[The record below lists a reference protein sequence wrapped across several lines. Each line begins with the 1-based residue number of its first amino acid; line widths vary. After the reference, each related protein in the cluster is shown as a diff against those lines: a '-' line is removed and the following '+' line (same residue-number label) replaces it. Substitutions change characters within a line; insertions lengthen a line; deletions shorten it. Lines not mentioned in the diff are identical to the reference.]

1 MDMRAALK
9 KWRVAIGALVFT
21 AVLGTVFPEAGR
33 ETLKL
38 LGDNVSTIIGIL
50 VPVFILLGLFDAWV
64 PRERIAPHLGEASGI
79 RGIVL
84 AVLLGASSAGPLYVA
99 FPVAEVMLRKGTS
112 LRNVFIFLGS
122 WSSMRLPM
130 VLFEIQ
136 SVGSVFALSRFAA
149 SLSGILIMGVLL
161 ERLLGVEDRKAI
173 LERFEK

>member
-1 MDMRAALK
+1 MEPGTSCVKLTKLLRTSTFQL
-9 KWRVAIGALVFT
+9 ALVYM
-21 AVLGTVFPEAGR
+21 
-33 ETLKL
+33 TLFAT
-38 LGDNVSTIIGIL
+38 S
-50 VPVFILLGLFDAWV
+50 VFILLGLFDVWV

-112 LRNVFIFLGS
+112 LRNIFIFLGS

-136 SVGSVFALSRFAA
+136 SVGPVFALSRFAA
-149 SLSGILIMGVLL
+149 SLAGILLMGVLL
-161 ERLLGVEDRKAI
+161 ERLLGLEVRQEI

>member
-1 MDMRAALK
+1 MKVLLK
-9 KWRVAIGALVFT
+9 KWRIAIAALLIT
-21 AVLGTVFPEAGR
+21 GVLGAVFPEAGR
-33 ETLKL
+33 EALKL
-38 LGDNVSTIIGIL
+38 LGVNISTIIGIL
-50 VPVFILLGLFDAWV
+50 LGLFDVWV

-112 LRNVFIFLGS
+112 LRNIFIFLGS

-136 SVGSVFALSRFAA
+136 SVGPVFALSRFAA
-149 SLSGILIMGVLL
+149 SLAGILLMGVLL
-161 ERLLGVEDRKAI
+161 ERLLGLEVRQEI

>member
-1 MDMRAALK
+1 MNMKVLLK
-9 KWRVAIGALVFT
+9 KWRIAIAALLIT
-21 AVLGTVFPEAGR
+21 GVLGAVFPEAGR
-33 ETLKL
+33 EALKL
-38 LGDNVSTIIGIL
+38 LGVNISTIIGIL
-50 VPVFILLGLFDAWV
+50 VPVFILLGLFDVWV

-112 LRNVFIFLGS
+112 LRNIFIFLGS

-136 SVGSVFALSRFAA
+136 SVGPVFALSRFAA
-149 SLSGILIMGVLL
+149 SLAGILLMGVLL
-161 ERLLGVEDRKAI
+161 ERLLGLEVRQEI